1 MAGAESVSTM
11 SEIQLSNGRLER
23 WDDDKGFGFIHSD
36 NNPKGIF
43 VHISAFKRNISRRPL
58 VGDIIF
64 YELHTDYDGKSKA
77 VNARIEGVSVVTH
90 SSRNS
95 RNDTRR
101 YQNNKHD
108 LSATLVTAIL
118 VFLLLIGLV
127 VTNKYQTIHESS
139 LSASVVTEDN
149 SSSSLVERVQTQYSC
164 QGKTYC
170 SQMSSCAEAQ
180 FYQSN
185 CSGTQM
191 DGDGD
196 GVPCEDMCGH

>member
-1 MAGAESVSTM
+1 MAK
-11 SEIQLSNGRLER
+11 QLLQGQLER
-23 WDDDKGFGFIHSD
+23 WDENKGFGFIQSD

-64 YELHTDYDGKSKA
+64 YELYIDADGKNKA
-77 VNARIEGVSVVTH
+77 VNARIAGVSAATDKP
-90 SSRNS
+90 RN
-95 RNDTRR
+95 N
-101 YQNNKHD
+101 QNNPRRNRDNKK
-108 LSATLVTAIL
+108 SSSTLKTV
-118 VFLLLIGLV
+118 VSLIFLV
-127 VTNKYQTIHESS
+127 VFAVFAINKSQTTRNTTHLTPAVVENSV
-139 LSASVVTEDN
+139 SAPVAQS
-149 SSSSLVERVQTQYSC
+149 QYSC

-170 SQMSSCAEAQ
+170 SQMSSCEEAQ

-185 CSGTQM
+185 CSGTKM